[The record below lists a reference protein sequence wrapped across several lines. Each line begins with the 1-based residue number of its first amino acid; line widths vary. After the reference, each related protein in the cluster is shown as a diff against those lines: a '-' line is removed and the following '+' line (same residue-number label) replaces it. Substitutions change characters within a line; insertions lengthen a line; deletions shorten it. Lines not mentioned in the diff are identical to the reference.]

1 MPAVFLLI
9 IAILTTVAG
18 PLIAGESQCF
28 GTVSNAF
35 ANDSGSRVGS
45 IRSAQQGYFTIED
58 RDAFSP
64 EFKKIRVVTTVE
76 YLLED

>member
-1 MPAVFLLI
+1 MNGM
-9 IAILTTVAG
+9 TTNL
-18 PLIAGESQCF
+18 PSPS
-28 GTVSNAF
+28 VSAAAKDARHAAEQF

-76 YLLED
+76 YFLED